1 MAKRFLLGANK
12 EIDTNIQT
20 VVVNQVVQLEGYSC
34 DKYVVYETTKNQW
47 GITYKLINLRTKE
60 FHTSDM
66 IKPLSEKFGI
76 GMYYDDVNP
85 QFLDAFEVAILR
97 EEAETNA
104 KAEAETERKEKER
117 KEQVKAIGR
126 KRLKEII
133 PVNAQA
139 VIIACEQVDESDS
152 YTDYFS
158 YKTVRT
164 VILGFSTHTKNNF
177 QEMRNHAGNFE
188 ETAYLTEKNEDY
200 EHRENYTGG
209 HGYYLGESK
218 YRGWIIEK
226 ERIYDR
232 ERFIERFAYT
242 AGNEANIRIK
252 NVPKTT
258 EATLK
263 AELITGDYTIVD
275 YSAKAVAVFGDTK
288 AIKEQ
293 LSALGGRF
301 NKYLTL
307 NGKKCAGWVFSKVKE
322 QELRQLVN
330 LNSNE

>member
-1 MAKRFLLGANK
+1 MAKQFLLGANR
-12 EIDTNIQT
+12 EIDTDIQT
-20 VVVNQVVQLEGYSC
+20 VEVNQVIQLEGYSY
-34 DKYVVYETTKNQW
+34 DKYIVYPIAKSQW

-60 FHTSDM
+60 FSTSDL
-66 IKPLSEKFGI
+66 IRPLSEKFGI

-85 QFLDAFEVAILR
+85 QFMDAFEVAILR
-97 EEAETNA
+97 EEAQAEA
-104 KAEAETERKEKER
+104 KAEREAEQLEKQR
-117 KEQVKAIGR
+117 QEQVAAIGR
-126 KRLKEII
+126 ERLKDLI
-133 PVNAQA
+133 PANAQA
-139 VIIACEQVDESDS
+139 AIIACEREDQSDS
-152 YTDYFS
+152 QTDYYAS
-158 YKTVRT
+158 RTVRT
-164 VILGFSTHTKNNF
+164 VILGFSTHTQNNF

-242 AGNEANIRIK
+242 AGDEANIRIK
-252 NVPKTT
+252 TVPQTATAT
-258 EATLK
+258 ET
-263 AELITGDYTIVD
+263 AEPVTGDYTIVD
-275 YSAKAVAVFGDTK
+275 YSEKAVAIFGDTK

-307 NGKKCAGWVFSKVKE
+307 NGNKCAGWIFQKSKE
-322 QELRQLVN
+322 DDLRKLVN
-330 LNSNE
+330 LN